1 MKLSTSGPQ
10 LDSDQLERLRADI
23 EQRINDAVSELG
35 RRLDD
40 LQARLPETPR
50 KAAEFGSAAA
60 ERITS
65 TAGGIVDDIGRRFG
79 NVADT
84 TESAASTAAGQARSA
99 TRRAATTVD
108 RSARETAGQARAQAS
123 RVAETA
129 DTQAAA
135 LLDDAARATRPDDG
149 TAVLEDWTKA
159 DLYERAQELDIE
171 GRSAMSKSELVDA
184 IRSA

>member
-1 MKLSTSGPQ
+1 MKLSTPSPR

-23 EQRINDAVSELG
+23 EQRINDAVAELG

-79 NVADT
+79 NVVDT

-108 RSARETAGQARAQAS
+108 RSAREAAGQARAQAS

-129 DTQAAA
+129 DSETAA
-135 LLDDAARATRPDDG
+135 LFDDAARATRPHDG

-159 DLYERAQELDIE
+159 DLYERAQELDID
-171 GRSAMSKSELVDA
+171 GRSTMSKSQLIDA
-184 IRSA
+184 IRAV